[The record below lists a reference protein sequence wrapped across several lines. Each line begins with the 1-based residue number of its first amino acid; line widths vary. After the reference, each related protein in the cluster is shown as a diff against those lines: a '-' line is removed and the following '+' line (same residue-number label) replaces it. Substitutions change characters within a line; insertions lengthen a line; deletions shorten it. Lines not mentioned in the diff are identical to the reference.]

1 MDNTLFIINQT
12 SPITYV
18 TTDNSPFLI
27 VHGNKDTVLP
37 FSQSEMFSAKLT
49 EKKVIVKSI
58 VIEESNHSLETKKV
72 KGIDTEAYC
81 GELIKLFDLH
91 LRNIE

>member
-37 FSQSEMFSAKLT
+37 FSQSEMFSAKLI

-58 VIEESNHSLETKKV
+58 VIEEGNHSLGTKKV
-72 KGIDTEAYC
+72 KA
-81 GELIKLFDLH
+81 LIQKHILVNSSNCLTFTF
-91 LRNIE
+91 ET